1 MAVKPRSL
9 FEVVAAVGVRQI
21 RRIRDDGHVALR
33 LDMGVDIFDESL
45 PDQLFVMEGLE
56 GAEKPQTDS
65 VGADDMGVL
74 VVF

>member
-9 FEVVAAVGVRQI
+9 FEVVAAVGVCQI
-21 RRIRDDGHVALR
+21 RRIRDDGHIALI
-33 LDMGVDIFDESL
+33 LDMGVDIVEESL